1 MKSLKPT
8 AGLLFNFVLP
18 LLLLGSV
25 GVGVYMLGAQ
35 EKKGRKKPPPQ
46 VSVPVE
52 VVRAMIHEG
61 PLSISTTG
69 VVVPF
74 REVALAAEVSGR
86 VIWKAENLLPGKYV
100 QQGQELLRIDDR
112 DYKLEVAR
120 LEQQVAK
127 AKADLLRS
135 KVDQENAVA
144 QVKLAK
150 DTLALRTRD
159 LERMEKLRA
168 NLASSEAEY
177 DAAENMLVD
186 AKQAL
191 TTQENALRGQEAQAT
206 SLTTSRELAMIGL
219 EQAKLDLSRTVIRAP
234 FAGVII
240 ENLVEANAHVQVGA
254 RVARIEDTSRVEV
267 RCSLRKEDLEFLPSD
282 GEAAGGLANSYH
294 LPPVPA
300 TVKYTRAGRTY
311 SWKAV
316 LSRQDGLGMDQRT
329 RTMPVRVLV
338 NEPLASSIDAYD
350 AGARSIALV
359 RGMFVQVDLHCQP
372 QQALLTIPEESL
384 RPGKT
389 VWLMEDDK
397 LAIRPVQVVR
407 IENRV
412 AYIDSRN
419 ATLGPNHSV
428 ISSPVPGAREGLAVT
443 TQVAKR
449 GGAGPGGRGGARTG
463 GRGGRAAASGSN
475 LNNSRGANS
484 LGARGVD
491 GGRRGAGKKNRE
503 AVSTKPA
510 TAANAEGS
518 DS

>member
-1 MKSLKPT
+1 
-8 AGLLFNFVLP
+8 
-18 LLLLGSV
+18 
-25 GVGVYMLGAQ
+25 
-35 EKKGRKKPPPQ
+35 
-46 VSVPVE
+46 
-52 VVRAMIHEG
+52 
-61 PLSISTTG
+61 TTG

-86 VIWKAENLLPGKYV
+86 VTWKAENLLPGKYV

-127 AKADLLRS
+127 ANADLLRS

-159 LERMEKLRA
+159 LERMEKLRV

-191 TTQENALRGQEAQAT
+191 TTQENALRGLEAEAT
-206 SLTTSRELAMIGL
+206 SLTTSRELAKIGL

-240 ENLVEANAHVQVGA
+240 ENLAEANTHVQVGA
-254 RVARIEDTSRVEV
+254 RVARIEDTSKVEV

-282 GEAAGGLANSYH
+282 GEAAGGDLSDSYH
-294 LPPVPA
+294 LPAVPA
-300 TVKYTRAGRTY
+300 TVRYTRAGRTY

-338 NEPLASSIDAYD
+338 NEPLASTVDNYD
-350 AGARSIALV
+350 ADARSIALV
-359 RGMFVQVDLHCQP
+359 RGMFVHVDLHCQP
-372 QQALLTIPEESL
+372 QQSLLTIPEESL

-389 VWLMEDDK
+389 VWLMEDEK
-397 LAIRPVQVVR
+397 LAIHPVQVVR

-419 ATLGPNHSV
+419 ATLGPNHAV
-428 ISSPVPGAREGLAVT
+428 ISSPVPGAKEGLAVT
-443 TQVAKR
+443 TQLAKR
-449 GGAGPGGRGGARTG
+449 GGAGPGGRGGRGTAGGGDSNG
-463 GRGGRAAASGSN
+463 GRG
-475 LNNSRGANS
+475 ANA
-484 LGARGVD
+484 LGARGGE

-503 AVSTKPA
+503 AVSTQQA
-510 TAANAEGS
+510 TAAKGS